1 MLPFEQDSA
10 VSELPFEQA
19 QSQTKLPFEQ
29 DETTLFSKRGVAS
42 LLGQIGPNIAIGVL
56 GSRLAELEN
65 VKRSRDKKRLMGE
78 EISAPGY
85 SAQEDIELEQRIR
98 ETRTAIEEGKRHVA
112 EITGTPSTPL
122 RLAQGVTQSFAQN
135 APGVALAVSTRGAGG
150 PGIAPAIIAAEQQ
163 SSGQAYAEARIP
175 SDPTKP
181 PAPVEESLIHADVS
195 GKAEAVFELMPLA
208 KLAQE
213 VGKEGLATL
222 IRNYV
227 LREWATEIPTTVA
240 QDLSEWSTTER
251 DMPFREFM
259 AKVGQDVV
267 DTAIITPFAAG
278 GTAALARAQY
288 RAGQAEGPT
297 AIGPSG
303 EGIYGENMLNI
314 SPAKTP
320 PVPFVPRPVPTQ
332 PVLTETQA
340 LIASIDASLA
350 DPEGISNDQVEIS
363 KQQIAAFE
371 KARNAPAREENT
383 ALLAGLDELTPQQEL
398 GQSAKS
404 TRNAPNYAPNPNDA
418 ATRSQRVVS
427 YTTAQGV
434 ETGLSLAQTPMQP
447 GVYVVGEP
455 SEDREGP
462 ILQAAAD
469 TLEQWRA
476 KFLPDRPLLL
486 MNESLPYG
494 NAVGWHWT
502 NGNVHAI
509 TPAALRQ
516 FTGQGADAFNANA
529 QVTFFYN
536 LSHEFGH
543 SLLEDRFFNEG
554 LPQQLTQALKT
565 ESSKGSVSEATLTAL
580 EAVDPARA
588 AVVREYNSIRER
600 VMSNNMTAREFQLE
614 WMGPHQAGRRQ
625 MFGKHDYKILVPD
638 EAPALQLVDKIMQR
652 ALGSKTPLPS
662 DQLNPMRA
670 EFLSL
675 HEYAANQMARYAYA
689 RKFDESS
696 PFNKDTLFAR
706 AFQSLRNALAEFF
719 SFLKRE
725 GDIAPNT
732 TFAEWLDG
740 LSTSGDRTPRAGK
753 KARAKPAPK
762 KAPKA
767 VKSKPVEEVDHNVE
781 TVSEARVKY
790 LRTLLTGLVRNK
802 TLDVGDDTYKRLMGL
817 LKAGDY
823 STFVDE
829 IQPMLEKKVKWEL
842 DDEVP
847 ELKAGADM
855 NRMIDLVGYKMY
867 EQGLGGTIIKETLQN
882 SVDAVL
888 DELKVNPKTFA
899 EINFAVDPNA
909 RTITVIDTGKG
920 MTLQDVAT
928 KFLQLGAKG
937 KGVGSAGGFGLAK
950 AAFLFGPERV
960 QLRTVH
966 NGTAVTL
973 EATQADLRA
982 QKDLRKQASIEKVKE
997 PNGTA
1002 LKVWLPQKYTSSSGE
1017 SRDISMPSSYDL
1029 ERMKLLA
1036 PITVTWQNA
1045 GREPRIL
1052 PIGENFDL
1060 SKYEAPVEITF
1071 EWGRAM
1077 LHIGKDKLKYGG
1089 DHSVLSRGVPQ
1100 FHRTFYEKGYDPFK
1114 RHIILDIQPTV
1125 EAAHRLYPFNLQR
1138 ENFAPIIEKTDI
1150 KALEAYISRIA
1161 GRQAAERT
1169 RDVFSKIKGMRR
1181 VAGTT
1186 RAAEP
1191 KTSRVFEKRDFNET
1205 PLTPQ
1210 EVKVLDGKLYID
1222 NEIVFD
1228 AAKTAEYS
1236 GSMQA
1241 PEIDMDD
1248 LFLEIGAS
1256 PDEPLFHNNTN
1267 FDPIAW
1273 GKDTGHEDAGLLLA
1287 KLGSVVLD
1295 FRDFIANARS
1305 LASHKERILTG
1316 FAGVSLDKG
1325 SADNY
1330 SDGYAGVNLA
1340 LPYTG
1345 MFINPLY
1352 QGFDVQNSA
1361 DFVGLVKYT
1370 LVHEAAH
1377 YSARGGH
1384 GDEFVAK
1391 EGELFRDIEGMGGLG
1406 QFTDA
1411 LNAIVEMHFDTL
1423 QAMRLE
1429 YAEPSYTNTG
1439 DSLEGESIR
1448 GPAGLARSGESAS
1461 QSGRQ
1466 ESGGSVFGRTGRV
1479 RFELDDLGES
1489 FPSVRVAG
1497 LPEHAA
1503 RRSDVLADAQ
1513 AKWQQLGFR
1522 SPYFKAWFG
1531 DWEQREGSRVVT
1543 AGDTPLTVFHASDA
1557 KVKTPQGFEPF
1568 TSFEQGD
1575 MGFHFGTLRAAHN
1588 RGFAG
1593 VMQVPEEPVR
1603 ENGRWVADVFKTR
1616 ADTFLREAVTAKE
1629 SYIIPAVLN
1638 IRNPIVFGEENPGMW
1653 VSPRAMLTQM
1663 AIEGVSPFSLA
1674 EANKII
1680 QETEDILRSPLP
1692 VDKFEQFRPL
1702 REALLAKGFDGM
1714 QYVNTQE
1721 GDISWV
1727 AFKPEQ
1733 IKSLLGN
1740 KTFSQSKDFHWELDF
1755 DNAQPDGF
1763 GASRMNRL
1771 FSKWMPAQFRRS
1783 LRWITNLQFKTLQLQ
1798 QLSHLHPDLTDLAY
1812 MNEKNYEYNRYKG
1825 SLQAQPD
1832 QVLAEWS
1839 ELGKENFA
1847 HVNKFLQ
1854 TEAEGSELW
1863 FDLVREGQTWVY
1875 RPNAKTLEK
1884 MAEFGLQPQTP
1895 EGEVLGKL
1903 ILDAKNALLHQVNE
1917 AERVLKH
1924 LLARRYGGNQAAL
1937 TASFTVLTKEMHEIR
1952 KRPFFPQGRFGNYV
1966 LTVEKKRDG
1975 AAGYEVVYREAFE
1988 SREEWDEAWQKAN
2001 GKTKPDERVRKFE
2014 LTDTEYV
2021 MMSLPQDFIEIA
2033 VSELGL
2039 TEEQRDTL
2047 IAITQPVRKEKALRS
2062 YDQTRLGIKGYS
2074 ADAMRSFAN
2083 FTWHNANLLAK
2094 LRFRSEFNMAI
2105 QGINAKLRD
2114 AQFSDE
2120 PQSLNEVERLTR
2132 VKRYMERSRDFIMA
2146 PPNEAHMARAFVSIA
2161 YLGFNIKTALVN
2173 FYGLVTTW
2181 SDITSK
2187 LGQVEGNKVFVKAL
2201 RGMWSSVRL
2210 TDLNAV
2216 KRSDA
2221 LSEELQAGLD
2231 RAVQEGVLTQS
2242 YAYHLAGMANA
2253 SNLYRM
2259 PSRQVLGK
2267 ITHKAIDLAMWT
2279 FRLAELGARRATF
2292 IAQLDLAS
2300 REQGLGF
2307 TDAYTAAVTATN
2319 KLQNDYSLG
2328 NRVPFMRGIK
2338 THSGNPMVEG
2348 AVPIATIFMSFAQH
2362 MAFHAYGGYELGQR
2376 RADRIEGKT
2385 PSSIIG
2391 GYTMKIWLLT
2401 LLLAGYEGLPG
2412 AENLLDLIDIMWKKF
2427 KGKPARQE
2435 LREMVQAV
2443 GADPVWTARGLGHNV
2458 AGFDVSR
2465 SLGFGRMIPGTDV
2478 LNKTQTDI
2486 NRTLGNVVFDLAGP
2500 AGNMAYWG
2508 LSTFAGD
2515 RPIADGM
2522 KRAPGAIG
2530 NVWNAY
2536 TWSQQ
2541 GVRAPS
2547 GAEITFDLDTGKLRD
2562 LTTVEVFGKALGFNP
2577 TVVSQ
2582 NREVLFQQHDLRMY
2596 WLSRRDRLLDDM
2608 WRATWQRDRE
2618 AIADVNKSITEFN
2631 GEIPEDYKRSL
2642 RITPRDIF
2650 NSRRNRARTKRLEE
2664 LQLPSQRRYRDLY
2677 RDVRESFETP

>member
-1 MLPFEQDSA
+1 MLPFEQDSVA
-10 VSELPFEQA
+10 NELPFEKPQA
-19 QSQTKLPFEQ
+19 QTKLPFEE
-29 DETTLFSKRGVAS
+29 DETPLMSKRGAAS
-42 LLGQIGPNIAIGVL
+42 LFGQIGPNIAIGVL
-56 GSRLAELEN
+56 GSQLAEHEN
-65 VKRSRDKKRLMGE
+65 LLRAREKARLMGQQVDE
-78 EISAPGY
+78 REYQASV
-85 SAQEDIELEQRIR
+85 ERVREL
-98 ETRTAIEEGKRHVA
+98 RTAIEEGKRHVA
-112 EITGTPSTPL
+112 EISGTPSAPL
-122 RLAQGVTQSFAQN
+122 RIAQGVTQSIAQN
-135 APGVALAVSTRGAGG
+135 APGVAVAVSTRGAGG
-150 PGIAPAIIAAEQQ
+150 AGVAPAIMAAEQQ
-163 SSGQAYAEARIP
+163 SSGQAYAEARVP

-181 PAPVEESLIHADVS
+181 PASIEQAQIHADIS

-208 KLAQE
+208 KLTQE

-240 QDLSEWSTTER
+240 QDLSEWSTIEQ
-251 DMPFREFM
+251 DMPFRDFM

-267 DTAIITPFAAG
+267 DTAIVTPFAAG

-288 RAGQAEGPT
+288 RAGQTGGPT

-303 EGIYGENMLNI
+303 EGIYGGNMENI
-314 SPAKTP
+314 SAPKIP

-332 PVLTETQA
+332 PVLTETQT
-340 LIASIDASLA
+340 LIASIDAALA
-350 DPEGISNDQVEIS
+350 DPEGISNDQLEAS
-363 KQQIAAFE
+363 KQQVAAFE
-371 KARNAPAREENT
+371 KARNAPALAENT
-383 ALLAGLDELTPQQEL
+383 AILTGLDDVAPSLEL

-404 TRNAPNYAPNPNDA
+404 TRNAPNYAPNPNDELP
-418 ATRSQRVVS
+418 RSQRVVS
-427 YTTAQGV
+427 YSTAQGV
-434 ETGLSLAQTPMQP
+434 ETGLSLAQTPLRP
-447 GVYVVGEP
+447 GVFVVGEP
-455 SEDREGP
+455 SSDREGP

-486 MNESLPYG
+486 VNETLPTG

-509 TPAALRQ
+509 TPAVLRQ
-516 FTGQGADAFNANA
+516 FTGQGVQAFNANA

-554 LPQQLTQALKT
+554 IPQELTQALKS
-565 ESSKGSVSEATLTAL
+565 ESSQGVVSEPTLAAL
-580 EAVDPARA
+580 EALDPARA
-588 AVVREYNSIRER
+588 AVVREYNSVRQR
-600 VMSNNMTAREFQLE
+600 VMSNQMTSREFQLE

-625 MFGKHDYKILVPD
+625 MFGKHDYAMTTPD
-638 EAPALQLVDKIMQR
+638 EAPALQLIDKILQR
-652 ALGSKTPLPS
+652 AVGSKTPLPS
-662 DQLNPMRA
+662 DQLNAMRA
-670 EFLSL
+670 DYLSL

-719 SFLKRE
+719 AFLKRE

-762 KAPKA
+762 KALKA
-767 VKSKPVEEVDHNVE
+767 AKSKPVEEVDHNVE
-781 TVSEARVKY
+781 TVSESKVKY
-790 LRTLLTGLVRNK
+790 LRSLVTGLVRDGTITAN
-802 TLDVGDDTYKRLMGL
+802 DDTFKRLMGL
-817 LKAGDY
+817 LKAADY

-829 IQPMLEKKVKWEL
+829 IQPMLEKKVRFEL
-842 DDEVP
+842 DDDMP
-847 ELKAGADM
+847 ELKAGADL

-867 EQGLGGTIIKETLQN
+867 EAGLGNTIIKETLQN

-888 DELKVNPKTFA
+888 DQMKADSSLEGEIHFAVNPQ
-899 EINFAVDPNA
+899 E
-909 RTITVIDTGKG
+909 RTITVADNGKG

-937 KGVGSAGGFGLAK
+937 KEAGSAGGFGLAK
-950 AAFLFGPERV
+950 AAFLFGPERI
-960 QLRTVH
+960 LLETVR
-966 NGTAVTL
+966 NGQMTSL
-973 EATQADLRA
+973 EATQQDLRA
-982 QKDLRKQASIEKVKE
+982 QKDLRKQATVEKTE
-997 PNGTA
+997 APNGTF
-1002 LKVWLPQKYTSSSGE
+1002 LKVWLPEKYVSGTGE
-1017 SRDISMPSSYDL
+1017 ERSINMPSSHDL
-1029 ERMKLLA
+1029 ENMKMLA
-1036 PITVTWQNA
+1036 PITVTWQGPKHSWSSLDPEQEA
-1045 GREPRIL
+1045 RVL
-1052 PIGENFDL
+1052 PVGKNFDL
-1060 SKYEAPVEITF
+1060 SRFNEPVEVKF
-1071 EWGRAM
+1071 AWGRAM
-1077 LHIGKDKLKYGG
+1077 LYIGRERKKYGG
-1089 DHSVLSRGVPQ
+1089 SHYVLSRGVPQ
-1100 FHRTFYEKGYDPFK
+1100 FHRTFYEKGYDQFK
-1114 RHIILDIQPTV
+1114 KDLLLDIQPTV

-1150 KALEAYISRIA
+1150 KALERYIQLIA
-1161 GRQAAERT
+1161 AKMGAERA
-1169 RDVFSKIKGMRR
+1169 RDIFSKVKTMKR
-1181 VAGTT
+1181 VAGKT
-1186 RAAEP
+1186 RGQTGTATREFKIKEAAEYVP
-1191 KTSRVFEKRDFNET
+1191 IGEVTIQDGKVFEGGK
-1205 PLTPQ
+1205 
-1210 EVKVLDGKLYID
+1210 VVLDVNK
-1222 NEIVFD
+1222 
-1228 AAKTAEYS
+1228 KAEYE

-1241 PEIDMDD
+1241 PEVNFDD
-1248 LFLEIGAS
+1248 IFVDLDQD
-1256 PDEPLFHNNTN
+1256 PKEPLLHNNTN
-1267 FDPIAW
+1267 FDPIQW
-1273 GKDTGHEDAGLLLA
+1273 GLDTGHEDAGLLLA
-1287 KLGSVVLD
+1287 KLGTIVAD
-1295 FRDFIANARS
+1295 FRDFIAGARS
-1305 LASHKERILTG
+1305 LANQKEKIEKG
-1316 FAGVSLDKG
+1316 FAGISIDKG
-1325 SADNY
+1325 Y
-1330 SDGYAGVNLA
+1330 SGVNLTA
-1340 LPYTG
+1340 PYTG
-1345 MFINPLY
+1345 MFVNPLY
-1352 QGFDVQNSA
+1352 EDFDVRTTA
-1361 DFVGLVKYT
+1361 DFVGLFKYT

-1377 YSARGGH
+1377 YEARGGH
-1384 GDEFVAK
+1384 GDSFVSK
-1391 EGELFRDIEGMGGLG
+1391 EAELFRDIEGMGGLG
-1406 QFTDA
+1406 QFTQA
-1411 LNAIVEMHFDTL
+1411 LNEIVEQHFDTL
-1423 QAMRLE
+1423 QAMREE
-1429 YAEPSYTNTG
+1429 YGKSSYENTG
-1439 DSLEGESIR
+1439 DSLEGESVRSAAGTSRAGEPTPQER
-1448 GPAGLARSGESAS
+1448 G
-1461 QSGRQ
+1461 Q
-1466 ESGGSVFGRTGRV
+1466 ESSGIVFGGSGRV
-1479 RFELDDLGES
+1479 RFELDDLGIS
-1489 FPSVRVAG
+1489 VPSVRVAAG
-1497 LPEHAA
+1497 LPEDAA
-1503 RRSDVLADAQ
+1503 RRPDILADAQ
-1513 AKWQQLGFR
+1513 RQWQQLGFR
-1522 SPYFKAWFG
+1522 SEYFKAWFG
-1531 DWEQREGSRVVT
+1531 NWEQREGSKVVT
-1543 AGDTPLTVFHASDA
+1543 AGDTPLVVYHASDA
-1557 KVKTPQGFEPF
+1557 KVKTPRGFEPF
-1568 TSFEQGD
+1568 TRFEQGD

-1593 VMQVPEEPVR
+1593 VMQTPEEPVR

-1616 ADTFLREAVTAKE
+1616 ADFLGSAVTAKE
-1629 SYIIPAVLN
+1629 AYIIPTVLN

-1653 VSPRAMLTQM
+1653 VSPRAMLAQM
-1663 AIEGVSPFSLA
+1663 AIEGVSPFTLQ
-1674 EANKII
+1674 EANRII
-1680 QETEDILRSPLP
+1680 QETEAILTGPA
-1692 VDKFEQFRPL
+1692 VAQKFEQFRPL

-1714 QYVNTQE
+1714 QYINTQE

-1740 KTFSQSKDFHWELDF
+1740 KTFSKSPDFHWEFDF
-1755 DNAQPDGF
+1755 DQAQPDGY

-1783 LRWITNLQFKTLQLQ
+1783 LRWITNLQYKTLQLQ
-1798 QLSHLHPDLTDLAY
+1798 QLAHLHPDLTDLAY

-1847 HVNKFLQ
+1847 HVNRFLQ
-1854 TEAEGSELW
+1854 TEAEGGELW
-1863 FDLVREGQTWVY
+1863 VDLVRENNTWVY
-1875 RPNAKTLEK
+1875 RQNATMLQKAE
-1884 MAEFGLQPQTP
+1884 EFGLQPQSP
-1895 EGEVLGKL
+1895 EGEVLSKL

-1937 TASFTVLTKEMHEIR
+1937 TAAFTILTKEIHEIR

-1988 SREEWDEAWQKAN
+1988 SREEWEEVWQKAN
-2001 GKTKPDERVRKFE
+2001 GKAKPDERVRKFE

-2039 TEEQRDTL
+2039 TDEQRDTL
-2047 IAITQPVRKEKALRS
+2047 IAITQPVRREKALRA
-2062 YDQTRLGIKGYS
+2062 YDQARLGLKGYS

-2105 QGINAKLRD
+2105 QGINAKLRE
-2114 AQFSDE
+2114 AQFSDAPE
-2120 PQSLNEVERLTR
+2120 SVDEVERLTR

-2187 LGQVEGNKVFVKAL
+2187 LGQVEGNKVFTKAL

-2221 LSEELQAGLD
+2221 LSDELQAGLD

-2267 ITHKAIDLAMWT
+2267 MTHKAIDLAMWT

-2292 IAQLDLAS
+2292 IAQLDLAT

-2348 AVPIATIFMSFAQH
+2348 AVPMATIFMSFAQH

-2376 RADRIEGKT
+2376 RADRVEGKT
-2385 PSSIIG
+2385 PSSIVG

-2412 AENLLDLIDIMWKKF
+2412 AENLLDLIDILWKKM

-2435 LREMVQAV
+2435 MREMVQAV
-2443 GADPVWTARGLGHNV
+2443 GVDPVWAARGLGHNV
-2458 AGFDVSR
+2458 AGFDISR
-2465 SLGFGRMIPGTDV
+2465 SVGFGRMIPGTDV
-2478 LNKTQTDI
+2478 LNKTQTDV
-2486 NRTLGNVVFDLAGP
+2486 NRTIGNLVFDLAGP
-2500 AGNMAYWG
+2500 TGNMVYWG

-2522 KRAPGAIG
+2522 KRAPGAVG

-2547 GAEITFDLDTGKLRD
+2547 GAEITFDLDSGKLRD

-2618 AIADVNKSITEFN
+2618 AIADVNKAIVEFN
-2631 GEIPEDYKRSL
+2631 SEIPDDYKRSL
-2642 RITPRDIF
+2642 RITPRDVF
-2650 NSRRNRARTKRLEE
+2650 NSRRVRARTKRLEE
-2664 LQLPSQRRYRDLY
+2664 LQLPAQRRYRDLY
-2677 RDVRESFETP
+2677 RDVRESYKAP